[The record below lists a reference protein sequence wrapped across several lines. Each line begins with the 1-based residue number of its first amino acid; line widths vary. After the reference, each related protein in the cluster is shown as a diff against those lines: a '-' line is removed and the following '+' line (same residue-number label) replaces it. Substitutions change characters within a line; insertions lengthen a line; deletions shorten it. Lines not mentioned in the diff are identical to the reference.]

1 MLRLNNIGTN
11 KTELQIGDIT
21 ILFSYNTP
29 VAALVPDIGWIK
41 TDKKYSKTTTKHINS
56 WLGDKL
62 NVNVVPQA
70 YIDSL
75 LHK

>member
-1 MLRLNNIGTN
+1 MLRLNNIATN
-11 KTELQIGDIT
+11 KAELQIGDIT

-29 VAALVPDIGWIK
+29 VAALVPGIGWIK

-62 NVNVVPQA
+62 YVNVVPQA

-75 LHK
+75 LHN